1 MFQRKAIIFCIC
13 AAFAQVAAAQD
24 EPLPTAAD
32 SVIAPTDSLHREFY
46 TTVPDIEF
54 IPADESPELIAD
66 RIDCITSDFPL
77 TYNKS
82 VQAFIDYFTIRDRE
96 YTKAMLRKKDLFFP
110 MFEKYLSQYGL
121 PQDLKYLSI
130 IESGLNPSAVSRAS
144 AVGLWQFMSSTGK
157 HYGLHNNWY
166 WDDRMDPERSTE
178 AACRYL
184 AELYRIFKDWPLALA
199 AYNSGPGTVLKA
211 NRRSGYKNDFW
222 LIYPYL
228 PRETKAYVP
237 QFIAIIYAMKY
248 ADHHNLHQPHPE
260 KPIAYDTIQVS
271 SFLNL
276 ETFSKLTGTC
286 SEDLRQLNP
295 QLKAKAVPANGKVH
309 HLRIPVK
316 SKEELVRNRAF
327 ILDSAGRAG
336 KEEFEQVAKK
346 MEEKQY
352 LYHKVKSGSSL
363 GQIASRYRVKVQD
376 LRAWNNLRGNTIHPG
391 QMLRVYYTS
400 NTPAAAVAASRKA
413 TAPAVTSKQGNVY
426 VVQPGDTLWDIAKKF
441 DGLTIEKIKEAN
453 GLKANRIEPGQ
464 RLVIR

>member
-1 MFQRKAIIFCIC
+1 MFHRKAIIFCAC
-13 AAFAQVAAAQD
+13 AVFARVAAAQE

-32 SVIAPTDSLHREFY
+32 SVIAPTDSLHKEFY
-46 TTVPDIEF
+46 TVAPAVEF
-54 IPADESPELIAD
+54 IPADDTPELIAD
-66 RIDCITSDFPL
+66 RLGCINGQFPL
-77 TYNKS
+77 TYNRT
-82 VQAFIDYFTIRDRE
+82 VQSFIDYFTIRDRE

-110 MFEKYLSQYGL
+110 LFEKYLAQYGL
-121 PQDLKYLSI
+121 PDDLKYLSI

-144 AVGLWQFMSSTGK
+144 AVGLWQFMSATGK

-166 WDDRMDPERSTE
+166 WDDRMDPEKSTE

-237 QFIAIIYAMKY
+237 QFIAIVYAMKY

-260 KPIAYDTIQVS
+260 KPIAYDTIQVNT
-271 SFLNL
+271 FLNL
-276 ETFSKLTGTC
+276 ETFSRLTGTC
-286 SEDLRQLNP
+286 KEDLKQLNP
-295 QLKAKAVPANGKVH
+295 QLKASAIPGNGKTH

-316 SKEELVRNRAF
+316 AKEVLVQNRTV
-327 ILDSAGRAG
+327 IMDSASRTG
-336 KEEFEQVAKK
+336 KAEFEQVAKK

-352 LYHKVKSGSSL
+352 LYHKVKAGSSL
-363 GQIASRYRVKVQD
+363 GQIASRYRVRVQD
-376 LRAWNNLRGNTIHPG
+376 IRSWNNLAGNTIHPG
-391 QMLRVYYTS
+391 QMLRIYVS
-400 NTPAAAVAASRKA
+400 GNTAALASRK
-413 TAPAVTSKQGNVY
+413 TASPAVAKAGNVY
-426 VVQPGDTLWDIAKKF
+426 VVQPGDTLWEIAKKF
-441 DGLTIEKIKEAN
+441 DGMTIEKIKQAN
-453 GLKANRIEPGQ
+453 GLTANRIEPGQ

>member
-1 MFQRKAIIFCIC
+1 MFYRKAIIFCAC
-13 AAFAQVAAAQD
+13 AAFAQVAAAQE

-32 SVIAPTDSLHREFY
+32 SVIAPTDSLHKEFY
-46 TTVPDIEF
+46 TVAPAVEF
-54 IPADESPELIAD
+54 IPADDTPELIAD
-66 RIDCITSDFPL
+66 RLGCITDQFPL
-77 TYNKS
+77 TYNRT
-82 VQAFIDYFTIRDRE
+82 VQSFIDYFTIRDRE

-110 MFEKYLSQYGL
+110 LFEKYLAQYGL
-121 PQDLKYLSI
+121 PDDLKYLSI

-144 AVGLWQFMSSTGK
+144 AVGLWQFMSATGK

-166 WDDRMDPERSTE
+166 WDDRMDPEKSTE

-237 QFIAIIYAMKY
+237 QFIAIVYAMKY

-260 KPIAYDTIQVS
+260 KPIAYDTIQVNT
-271 SFLNL
+271 FLNL
-276 ETFSKLTGTC
+276 ETFSSLTGTC
-286 SEDLRQLNP
+286 KEDLKQLNP
-295 QLKAKAVPANGKVH
+295 QLKAAAIPGNGKTH

-316 SKEELVRNRAF
+316 AKDELVRNRSF
-327 ILDSAGRAG
+327 IMDSASRAG
-336 KEEFEQVAKK
+336 RSEFEQVAKK

-363 GQIASRYRVKVQD
+363 GQIASRYRVRVQD
-376 LRAWNNLRGNTIHPG
+376 IRSWNNLSGNTIHPG
-391 QMLRVYYTS
+391 QMLRIYVAGNS
-400 NTPAAAVAASRKA
+400 PALTASRNR
-413 TAPAVTSKQGNVY
+413 TAQGVAKSGNVY
-426 VVQPGDTLWDIAKKF
+426 VVQPGDTLWEIAKKF
-441 DGLTIEKIKEAN
+441 DGMTIEKIKLAN
-453 GLKANRIEPGQ
+453 GLTANRIEPGQ